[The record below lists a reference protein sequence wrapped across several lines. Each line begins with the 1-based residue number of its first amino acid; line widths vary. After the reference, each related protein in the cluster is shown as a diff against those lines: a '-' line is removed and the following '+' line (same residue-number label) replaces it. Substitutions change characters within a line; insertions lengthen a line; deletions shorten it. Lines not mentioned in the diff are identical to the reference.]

1 MRKVKRNKRILELCY
16 VQLGLFLFLLV
27 GVLLYFGKV
36 FQVQEKAGLTLRMLL
51 VTVALVGCS
60 VSLALKDY
68 IKGVIQSAAID
79 VEESTIKNRWKRSWR
94 RFRSRTIR
102 LMWGS

>member
-16 VQLGLFLFLLV
+16 VQLGLFLFLLA

-36 FQVQEKAGLTLRMLL
+36 FQVQEKAGLTLRVLL
-51 VTVALVGCS
+51 VAVALVGCS

-68 IKGVIQSAAID
+68 ILRLLLTCQSCVVLLATRKR
-79 VEESTIKNRWKRSWR
+79 VSRIKN
-94 RFRSRTIR
+94 T
-102 LMWGS
+102 